1 MSSKICRRMMTAMQ
15 PLRNEGGNILE
26 GVAVPYDRLSYPI
39 MDEGT
44 RPFRERIRA
53 GALRFDGSTVMHVQ
67 HDRTGVPLARVGA
80 GTLTLEESADGLRFR
95 ASLPE
100 SRMDVLEALER
111 GDLDGSVSIGFIV
124 DDDEWT
130 HTETNSLRE
139 VTSGRL
145 IEVSIVTAGA
155 YGGAVGTFSNGGKT
169 NG

>member
-80 GTLTLEESADGLRFR
+80 GTLTLEESSDGLRFR
-95 ASLPE
+95 GPAP
-100 SRMDVLEALER
+100 
-111 GDLDGSVSIGFIV
+111 
-124 DDDEWT
+124 
-130 HTETNSLRE
+130 
-139 VTSGRL
+139 
-145 IEVSIVTAGA
+145 
-155 YGGAVGTFSNGGKT
+155 
-169 NG
+169 